1 MYHIKND
8 KRSERSAELLG
19 EALIN
24 CLEKKSFD
32 ELTVVDVQKE
42 AGVGRTTFYRIFD
55 NLTDVLAYL
64 SDTIFSTFFFEN
76 QCYASATSRDR
87 SIEFISCW
95 MKNNRVLDAIVKS
108 HRLDILQ
115 ESHMKNLPDLF
126 YFAGE
131 EREFCIYQLTAIMTS
146 SLQYWVQ
153 HGKKESAEE
162 LFDIIKAS
170 SSTVCSMFADTEV
183 LYQ

>member
-1 MYHIKND
+1 MYHIKKD
-8 KRSERSAELLG
+8 KRIERSAELIG
-19 EALIN
+19 EALID
-24 CLEKKSFD
+24 CLGKRNFD
-32 ELTVVDVQKE
+32 ELTVVDVQKA

-64 SDTIFSTFFFEN
+64 SDTIFAAFFSES
-76 QCYASATSRDR
+76 QCFTSATSRDR
-87 SIEFISCW
+87 SIGFISCW
-95 MKNNRVLDAIVKS
+95 MKNNRVLEAIVRS

-115 ESHMKNLPDLF
+115 DSHMKNLPDLF

-146 SLQYWVQ
+146 SLQYWVS

-162 LFDIIKAS
+162 LYEIIRSGS
-170 SSTVCSMFADTEV
+170 SIVHSLFEA
-183 LYQ
+183 

>member
-1 MYHIKND
+1 MYHIKKD
-8 KRSERSAELLG
+8 KRSERSAELIG
-19 EALIN
+19 EALII
-24 CLEKKSFD
+24 CLETRSFD
-32 ELTVVDVQKE
+32 ELTVVDVQKA

-64 SDTIFSTFFFEN
+64 SDTIFSSFFYES
-76 QCYASATSRDR
+76 QCFTSATSRDR
-87 SIEFISCW
+87 SIGFISCW
-95 MKNNRVLDAIVKS
+95 MKNNRVLEAIVRS

-115 ESHMKNLPDLF
+115 DSHIRNLPDLF

-146 SLQYWVQ
+146 SLQYWVS

-162 LFDIIKAS
+162 LFETIRAS
-170 SSTVCSMFADTEV
+170 SSIVSSLFH
-183 LYQ
+183 